1 MSSTYI
7 LKLPHLKIHNAN
19 ALSSPYTIGFPAMTA
34 WLGFMHAL
42 ERKLGDDGSLN
53 IILDSIAIISHDCD
67 LQTYRGAN
75 DYVSSIVGTGNPLNS
90 DGSRSAFIEE
100 ARCHLDVSLLIK
112 YGIKNNKVIEG
123 LPEYSPLLDVIH
135 DLVMTMKLAGGD
147 ILSLGKPSVH
157 ILPSE
162 DANGKYRQK
171 LLNSVMPGY
180 ALIERRDLMIG
191 AMNNGQDAIDALLD
205 HVVVENYCVDT
216 GKENGNKT
224 SFEWRT
230 QRKTA
235 GWIVPIATGYQG
247 ISPLGQAKNQRDS
260 EVPHRFAESVVT
272 LGEFVLASRVNNIHE
287 ILWGFNFVESQNL
300 YLCQQVAANFIS
312 SGE

>member
-1 MSSTYI
+1 MTPTYI
-7 LKLPHLKIHNAN
+7 LKLPHIKIHNAN

-42 ERKLGDDGSLN
+42 ERKLRAASELD
-53 IILDSIAIISHDCD
+53 IILDSLAVISHRCD

-90 DGSRSAFIEE
+90 DGTRSAFIEE
-100 ARCHLDVSLLIK
+100 ARCHLEVSLLIK
-112 YGIKNNKVIEG
+112 YAINQNGEIEA
-123 LPEYSPLLDVIH
+123 LPEHSAILDMIH

-147 ILSLGKPSVH
+147 ILSLAKPTTH
-157 ILPSE
+157 ILPFE
-162 DANGKYRQK
+162 DADGKDRQA

-180 ALIERRDLMIG
+180 ALIERRDLMIES
-191 AMNNGQDAIDALLD
+191 MNKGQDAMDALLE
-205 HVVVENYCVDT
+205 HVVVENNCVEVEE
-216 GKENGNKT
+216 KNGHKA

-235 GWIVPIATGYQG
+235 GWIVPISTGYQG
-247 ISPLGQAKNQRDS
+247 ISPLGQAKNQRDP
-260 EVPHRFAESVVT
+260 EVPHRFAESIVT
-272 LGEFVLASRVNNIHE
+272 LGEFVLVNRINNINA
-287 ILWGFNFVESQNL
+287 ILWEYGYDELNNL

>member
-7 LKLPHLKIHNAN
+7 LKLPHLNIHNAN

-42 ERKLGDDGSLN
+42 ERKLRVASELD
-53 IILDSIAIISHDCD
+53 IVLDSIAVVSHDCD

-112 YGIKNNKVIEG
+112 YGIKNNEVIEG
-123 LPEYSPLLDVIH
+123 LPEHSPLLDIIH

-147 ILSLGKPSVH
+147 ILSLGKPAVH

-162 DANGKYRQK
+162 DADGKYRQK

-180 ALIERRDLMIG
+180 ALIERRDLMIE
-191 AMNNGQDAIDALLD
+191 AMNDGQDAIDALLD
-205 HVVVENYCVDT
+205 HVAVENHCVET
-216 GKENGNKT
+216 GKENGNKA
-224 SFEWRT
+224 SFEWQA
-230 QRKTA
+230 QRKTT
-235 GWIVPIATGYQG
+235 GWVVPIATGYQG

-272 LGEFVLASRVNNIHE
+272 LGEFVLVNRVNNIHE